1 MVEVLSI
8 ERPIAVDVVLI
19 SKMKIAVNNIKVDRN
34 VERNTIE
41 VKVKNVETIVS
52 VSEDKNVVADFI
64 VVEDTTV
71 KILISII

>member
-8 ERPIAVDVVLI
+8 GRPIVVDVVLI
-19 SKMKIAVNNIKVDRN
+19 FKMKIAVNNIKVDRN
-34 VERNTIE
+34 VGQNTIE

>member
-1 MVEVLSI
+1 MSI

>member
-1 MVEVLSI
+1 MSI
-8 ERPIAVDVVLI
+8 GRPIVVDVVLI
-19 SKMKIAVNNIKVDRN
+19 FKMKIAVNNIKVDRN
-34 VERNTIE
+34 VGQNTIE